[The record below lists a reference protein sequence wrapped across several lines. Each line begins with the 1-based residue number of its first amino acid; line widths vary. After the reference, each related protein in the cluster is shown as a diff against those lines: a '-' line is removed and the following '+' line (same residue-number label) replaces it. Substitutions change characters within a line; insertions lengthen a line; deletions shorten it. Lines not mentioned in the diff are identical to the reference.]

1 MCDIFVK
8 VSGAAEFQ
16 SFKGHS
22 AGQKL
27 GINMGSLIVHQ
38 LTMNLVLRAMHLKL
52 SFRKD
57 LLYEKVL
64 HHAIFDLA
72 TFGSV

>member
-8 VSGAAEFQ
+8 FSRAAEFQ

-22 AGQKL
+22 TGQKL

-38 LTMNLVLRAMHLKL
+38 LTMN
-52 SFRKD
+52 
-57 LLYEKVL
+57 
-64 HHAIFDLA
+64 FD
-72 TFGSV
+72 

>member
-1 MCDIFVK
+1 MSWCFFQVRDHLPYASAVSWMCDIFVK
-8 VSGAAEFQ
+8 VSGTAEFQ

-38 LTMNLVLRAMHLKL
+38 LTMN
-52 SFRKD
+52 
-57 LLYEKVL
+57 
-64 HHAIFDLA
+64 FD
-72 TFGSV
+72 